1 MTTFRVLPAALA
13 ATAALLLPSPGRA
26 AHGRHH
32 GASVTLSEKTDPVRC
47 DQLDISFG
55 HNSAFR
61 SEERVVVPAGRDALR
76 IVVPESSGARI
87 RGTDRHDFEVL
98 ACKAAP
104 SEEALS
110 AIRLDTSNGVTV
122 AGPRGGEWV
131 GYLLIAAPRDAS
143 IDVEA
148 KNGPISLSG
157 LGGAVVARAQN
168 GPISIRDSAGEI
180 QAEAQNG
187 PIHVQGNSGHVRV
200 QTENGPIGVSL
211 TGSGWSGDGLDARAV
226 NGPIHVAIP
235 DGYASAALIEA
246 TGHSPWSCSGKSCAE
261 ARRVDD
267 DERQSMEFG
276 AGPTVIRVSTENGP
290 VSIATGKGDE
300 EDD

>member
-211 TGSGWSGDGLDARAV
+211 TGSGWSGDGLDARAA